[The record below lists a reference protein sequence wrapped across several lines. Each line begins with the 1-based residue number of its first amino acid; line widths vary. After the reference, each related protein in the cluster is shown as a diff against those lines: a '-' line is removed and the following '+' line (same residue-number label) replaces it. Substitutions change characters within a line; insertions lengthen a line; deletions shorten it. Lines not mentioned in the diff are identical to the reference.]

1 MSNRKMIIEKMLYSL
16 NDVAIMPSSSTRV
29 EHRCECNPYMPDG
42 MLPLFTAPMSTVVNS
57 TNYNKFIENNINPI
71 LPRTEDIQMRL
82 QKMNNVWCAF
92 SLAEFKLYFLDT
104 YANNNGKPMY
114 VLIDIANGGM
124 VKLLDYIKDAKK
136 KYNSKIVI
144 MAGNV
149 ANPETYVNLS
159 LAGADYVRLSV
170 GTGGACT
177 TSPNTGIHYPMA
189 SLIDKCRQYYD
200 SYLCNSNELAFIV
213 ADGGMKGYGDI
224 IKALA
229 LGAHFVMCGS
239 IFNKML
245 ESAAYTSINDN
256 GFICK
261 IDQYSQEALNKFKEG
276 YKFEKEFYGMSTKKA
291 QKEMGNKTLKTG
303 EGLITYRPVEYTM
316 EGWVDN
322 FISYLRSAMSYTNC
336 LELVNFCGKVTLNII
351 SNNAYQV
358 INK

>member
-1 MSNRKMIIEKMLYSL
+1 
-16 NDVAIMPSSSTRV
+16 
-29 EHRCECNPYMPDG
+29 
-42 MLPLFTAPMSTVVNS
+42 
-57 TNYNKFIENNINPI
+57 
-71 LPRTEDIQMRL
+71 
-82 QKMNNVWCAF
+82 
-92 SLAEFKLYFLDT
+92 
-104 YANNNGKPMY
+104 MY

-136 KYNSKIVI
+136 KYNNKIVI

-256 GFICK
+256 GFTYK
-261 IDQYSQEALNKFKEG
+261 IDQYSQETLSKFK
-276 YKFEKEFYGMSTKKA
+276 KDINLKKNFMVCPP
-291 QKEMGNKTLKTG
+291 KRRKKK
-303 EGLITYRPVEYTM
+303 
-316 EGWVDN
+316 WV
-322 FISYLRSAMSYTNC
+322 I
-336 LELVNFCGKVTLNII
+336 KH
-351 SNNAYQV
+351 
-358 INK
+358 

>member
-1 MSNRKMIIEKMLYSL
+1 
-16 NDVAIMPSSSTRV
+16 
-29 EHRCECNPYMPDG
+29 
-42 MLPLFTAPMSTVVNS
+42 
-57 TNYNKFIENNINPI
+57 
-71 LPRTEDIQMRL
+71 
-82 QKMNNVWCAF
+82 
-92 SLAEFKLYFLDT
+92 
-104 YANNNGKPMY
+104 MY

-136 KYNSKIVI
+136 KYNNKIVI

-256 GFICK
+256 GFTYK
-261 IDQYSQEALNKFKEG
+261 IDQYSQETLSKFKKG

-336 LELVNFCGKVTLNII
+336 LELVDFCGKVTLNII